1 MPILLYYG
9 VDKRDEDTKKGYKYE
24 RNRASM
30 QNYAL
35 FQTSKPGKACRRTRL
50 FTANISNFERGLV
63 RISLDL
69 ALAYSDYFNVSLDY
83 IVKGQL
89 ILPEDTK
96 YRLDNGRI

>member
-9 VDKRDEDTKKGYKYE
+9 VDKGMRIQKGYKYE

-35 FQTSKPGKACRRTRL
+35 FQTSKPGKACRKNCSYS
-50 FTANISNFERGLV
+50 TANISNLKKRLV

-69 ALAYSDYFNVSLDY
+69 ALSL
-83 IVKGQL
+83 IVT
-89 ILPEDTK
+89 ILMYHWIT
-96 YRLDNGRI
+96 